1 VNRYKSIQNKDRR
14 IYAGMVTCMDE
25 GIGNVTRA
33 FKKYGLW
40 DNTILVWTSGKIYAI
55 IPKSSSYTII

>member
-1 VNRYKSIQNKDRR
+1 MHDPLQAPDEYVNRYKSIQNKDRR

-25 GIGNVTRA
+25 GIGNVTQA

-40 DNTILVWTSGKIYAI
+40 DNTILVWTSGKI
-55 IPKSSSYTII
+55 